1 MFAICYSAK
10 VRGPNRRHLGGK
22 KPCDGC
28 QGVRRR
34 RVTGSLIS
42 DIQMSLVHP
51 LQILRMSLV
60 HPFQAVRMSAGHSF
74 QTVRMSGVE
83 GIGESL
89 VHLLQILRCHWL
101 TRFRYSGCQVHRGL
115 HRVAV
120 V

>member
-34 RVTGSLIS
+34 RVTGSHIS
-42 DIQMSLVHP
+42 DIQ
-51 LQILRMSLV
+51 MSLV

-83 GIGESL
+83 GIG
-89 VHLLQILRCHWL
+89 
-101 TRFRYSGCQVHRGL
+101 
-115 HRVAV
+115 
-120 V
+120 